1 MEWVYSLLCSKIL
14 VFPSSTWIKLTFW
27 RSPLWPMSKIV
38 EPPSG
43 KERISVLLPYWPSH
57 IFLSRLSRYCPFPPR
72 RHLFHTNNS
81 DQGLFSEN
89 HEILPTSAGKNLYAG
104 LVVLSSGLTYGLAG
118 LLLSDELLRFFG
130 VHWKNKG
137 DGTRKGSNMNARS
150 LDLNDHGDMA
160 KGGQKIDREIPN
172 GVGDIRR
179 RFPSQRQNDRSAR
192 GRGRYHSADLER
204 QS

>member
-1 MEWVYSLLCSKIL
+1 MTNVQDSRTTIRQGKNIGALTLLTIAYL
-14 VFPSSTWIKLTFW
+14 PLTFITVLSH
-27 RSPLWPMSKIV
+27 SPK
-38 EPPSG
+38 
-43 KERISVLLPYWPSH
+43 RDLL
-57 IFLSRLSRYCPFPPR
+57 
-72 RHLFHTNNS
+72 HTNS

-89 HEILPTSAGKNLYAG
+89 HEILPTSAGKDLYAG

-192 GRGRYHSADLER
+192 GGGRYHNADLER

>member
-1 MEWVYSLLCSKIL
+1 MTNVQDSRTTIRQGKNIGALTLLTIAYL
-14 VFPSSTWIKLTFW
+14 PLTFITVLSH
-27 RSPLWPMSKIV
+27 SPK
-38 EPPSG
+38 
-43 KERISVLLPYWPSH
+43 RDLL
-57 IFLSRLSRYCPFPPR
+57 
-72 RHLFHTNNS
+72 HTNS

-89 HEILPTSAGKNLYAG
+89 HEILPTSAGKDLYAG